1 MADKEL
7 GLAVT
12 ADDSGLHIETSFMR
26 IDIEGP
32 LNINIVNLRYTMFHE
47 NETLPSLDFL
57 TDTTFQALSLIL
69 VVTVCCCV
77 VLMVYDHERSHQE
90 RRRRRDERRK
100 KAKCTWC

>member
-1 MADKEL
+1 MAEQQV

-12 ADDSGLHIETSFMR
+12 AVDNGTHTETSIMR
-26 IDIEGP
+26 IDIEIP
-32 LNINIVNLRYTMFHE
+32 LNINIVNLRYTMFHG

-100 KAKCTWC
+100 KAKCT